1 MIFASDASTD
11 VFEKNINMRDITI
24 MVTFEL
30 LLIIFRYYISIDE
43 LYHEELKNL
52 WGNELIYENNDWE

>member
-1 MIFASDASTD
+1 MIFASDALTD
-11 VFEKNINMRDITI
+11 ICEKNIKIRDTTSNAS

-52 WGNELIYENNDWE
+52 